1 MLTDINLNI
10 SIMKNK
16 VLYQSP
22 EIRIRALDLEGF
34 LCASPSSFYFQVDR
48 WDSSPEQDIMIGDD
62 SEDLII

>member
-1 MLTDINLNI
+1 
-10 SIMKNK
+10 MKNK